1 MVVRRRAGTGSGG
14 DGASILSTIRNLDA
28 YAKPLDDFRIK
39 TTSGALVT
47 VISAIVILL
56 LVVSEFVDWRTIQ
69 MKPSLHIDK
78 ARKEKMWIN
87 INVTFPKIP
96 CYLLTVDVMDVAGEH
111 QNDVLHDMFK
121 VRLDTWGNKVD
132 TAKSELGDSSEKVV
146 KALNSSTT
154 DVNGYCGSC
163 YNGVPPESGCCNTC
177 DEVRSAYL
185 AKGWSFTSPDDIE
198 QCISEGWSQ
207 KMKDQENEGCNINGH
222 IEVNKVAGN
231 FHFAP
236 GRSFQQSNMHVH
248 DMGGILAGKTYD
260 FTHQIHTLAFGKQI
274 GFQNPLD
281 GTGKDKPADAGSVVY
296 QYFLKVV
303 GTRIQ
308 YRNGTL
314 VVTNQFSVTEHER
327 DPSKTPQHGGLPGVF
342 FNFEISPMLVLY
354 TEYRKPLAHFL
365 TDVCAIVGGVFTV
378 AGMVDAAIYTA
389 AKLQQKVELG
399 KAS

>member
-1 MVVRRRAGTGSGG
+1 M
-14 DGASILSTIRNLDA
+14 
-28 YAKPLDDFRIK
+28 
-39 TTSGALVT
+39 
-47 VISAIVILL
+47 
-56 LVVSEFVDWRTIQ
+56 
-69 MKPSLHIDK
+69 
-78 ARKEKMWIN
+78 
-87 INVTFPKIP
+87 
-96 CYLLTVDVMDVAGEH
+96 DVMDVAGEH

-121 VRLDTWGNKVD
+121 IRLDSWGNKVD
-132 TAKSELGDSSEKVV
+132 ALKSELGDSSVKVM
-146 KALNSSTT
+146 KAFNESTT
-154 DVNGYCGSC
+154 EVGTYCGSC
-163 YNGVPPESGCCNTC
+163 YGGVPPDNGCCNSC

-198 QCISEGWSQ
+198 QCVREGWSQ
-207 KMKDQENEGCNINGH
+207 KLKEQENEGCNVQGH

-248 DMGGILAGKTYD
+248 DMGGMLAGKTYD
-260 FTHQIHTLAFGKQI
+260 FTHQIHTLSFGKSI
-274 GFQNPLD
+274 NFNNPLD
-281 GTGKDKPADAGSVVY
+281 GSEKIKPANSGSMVY

-308 YRNGTL
+308 YRNGTMIN
-314 VVTNQFSVTEHER
+314 TNQFSVTEHER
-327 DPSKTPQHGGLPGVF
+327 DPSKAPLNSGLPGVF

-378 AGMVDAAIYTA
+378 AGMVDGAIYAA

-399 KAS
+399 KAI